1 LGWWEADAD
10 AMGAALVAHD
20 EVLRGAIEAHRGWLF
35 EHTGNG
41 VCAACAS
48 PTSAVHAALAE

>member
-1 LGWWEADAD
+1 
-10 AMGAALVAHD
+10 MRAALVAHD
-20 EVLRGAIEAHRGWLF
+20 EVLRGAIEAHWGWLF

-41 VCAACAS
+41 VCAAFAS